1 MKRALLA
8 AAVAFAAARCATVVN
23 ETTEKIPVRS
33 MPAGAVV
40 SVNCGDAPLYGG
52 LTPTTITVSRAATP
66 CSLTIAKEGYLEKRI
81 DFVRERSRATSANRV
96 AAAPAGVLG
105 ALVGLVVTSAINTIS
120 PDDAASSG
128 YAIGSD
134 IATASADRID
144 ERTGG
149 AFKQVPG
156 EVDVT
161 LEPEPTTPSP
171 PR

>member
-1 MKRALLA
+1 MKRALFA
-8 AAVAFAAARCATVVN
+8 AAISFAAARCATVVN
-23 ETTEKIPVRS
+23 ETTEKVPVRS
-33 MPAGAVV
+33 TPAGAVV
-40 SVNCGDAPLYGG
+40 SVNCGDAPVYGG

-105 ALVGLVVTSAINTIS
+105 ALVGLVVTSAISTIS
-120 PDDAASSG
+120 ADDAASSG
-128 YAIGSD
+128 YAIASD

>member
-8 AAVAFAAARCATVVN
+8 AAVAFAAARCATMVN

-33 MPAGAVV
+33 TPAGAVV

-52 LTPTTITVSRAATP
+52 LTPTTITVSRAAQP
-66 CSLTIAKEGYLEKRI
+66 CSVTIAKEGYLEKRI
-81 DFVRERSRATSANRV
+81 EFERQRSRATASNKV
-96 AAAPAGVLG
+96 AAAPAGIVG
-105 ALVGLVVTSAINTIS
+105 ALISLMLTSTTNSIS
-120 PDDAASSG
+120 ADDAASGG
-128 YAIGSD
+128 YAVGSA
-134 IATASADRID
+134 IATASADKVD

-171 PR
+171 PL